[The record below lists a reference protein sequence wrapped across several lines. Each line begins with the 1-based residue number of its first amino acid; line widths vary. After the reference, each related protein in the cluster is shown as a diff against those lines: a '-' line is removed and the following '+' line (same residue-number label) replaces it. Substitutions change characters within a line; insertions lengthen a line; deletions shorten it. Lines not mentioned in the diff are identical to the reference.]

1 MIFMR
6 GSVSPQN
13 LYQVQEFNKQYYEVV
28 TIKDQE
34 SDLKLMLTYLSLH
47 FFFFLAFIFSGL
59 HLQHINVP
67 RLVI

>member
-34 SDLKLMLTYLSLH
+34 SDLKFMLTYLSLH
-47 FFFFLAFIFSGL
+47 FFFFLASIFSGL
-59 HLQHINVP
+59 HLQHMNVP
-67 RLVI
+67 MLVI

>member
-34 SDLKLMLTYLSLH
+34 SDLKFMLTYLRLH
-47 FFFFLAFIFSGL
+47 FFFFGF
-59 HLQHINVP
+59 HLFRAAP
-67 RLVI
+67 AAYECS